1 MVRWSFQRTCKARK
15 ALTLLRNPDYKT
27 HDGTMVRDYIHVSDL
42 ARGHIAALNYLQFNN
57 PGVRAWNF
65 GSGRGVSVLDALK
78 AFSRVVGRD
87 LSSTVSPRRPEYVAD
102 LTSDSSRAE
111 RELKWK
117 AVQTLDDCCA
127 DFWRWTTK
135 NPEGY
140 LQKAPEELVE
150 ALKKKSR
157 I

>member
-1 MVRWSFQRTCKARK
+1 MVRPFKTARERVP
-15 ALTLLRNPDYKT
+15 TVIHDVDYNT
-27 HDGTMVRDYIHVSDL
+27 PDGTMVRDYIHVSDL
-42 ARGHIAALNYLQFNN
+42 ARGHIAALEYLQSVN
-57 PGVRAWNF
+57 PGVRTWNL

-87 LSSTVSPRRPEYVAD
+87 LPSSVSARRPEYVAEF
-102 LTSDSSRAE
+102 TSDSSRAE

-117 AVQTLDDCCA
+117 AAQTLDDCCA
-127 DFWRWTTK
+127 DFWRWTTN

-140 LQKAPEELVE
+140 MQKAPEDLIK
-150 ALKKKSR
+150 AMRQS